1 MNAKKALIFSAPSG
15 AGKSTVVNHLM
26 ETFPRLDFSITAT
39 TRPRRGNE
47 ENGKEYYFISREEF
61 LDLIEKDAF
70 VEWEEVYKDRYY
82 GTLKL
87 ELERIW
93 NGNKV
98 AVFDVDVKGGI
109 NLKKKFGGS
118 ALSVFIAPPSLEVLR
133 ERLTRRGT
141 DSAGAIEERLAKAS
155 LEMQDAPHFDVVLVN
170 DRLEDT
176 LDKATEIVA
185 AFIF

>member
-109 NLKKKFGGS
+109 NLKKKFGRS
-118 ALSVFIAPPSLEVLR
+118 ALSVFIAPPSLEALR

>member
-1 MNAKKALIFSAPSG
+1 MDAKKALIFSAPSG

-109 NLKKKFGGS
+109 NLKKKFGRS
-118 ALSVFIAPPSLEVLR
+118 ALSVFIAPPTLEVLR

>member
-1 MNAKKALIFSAPSG
+1 MSDKKALIFSAPSG

-26 ETFPRLDFSITAT
+26 EIFPRLDFSITAT
-39 TRPRRGNE
+39 TRPKRGTE

-61 LDLIEKDAF
+61 LRLIEEDAF
-70 VEWEEVYKDRYY
+70 VEWQEVYKGSYY

-109 NLKKKFGGS
+109 NLKKIFGND
-118 ALSVFIAPPSLEVLR
+118 ALSVFVAPPSLEVLR
-133 ERLTRRGT
+133 ERLVKRGT
-141 DSAGAIEERLAKAS
+141 DSPRSIEERLAKAT
-155 LEMQDAPHFDVVLVN
+155 LEMEDARNFDVVLVN

-185 AFIF
+185 AFIY

>member
-1 MNAKKALIFSAPSG
+1 MNDKKALIFSAPSG

-26 ETFPRLDFSITAT
+26 ETFPKLDFSITAT
-39 TRPRRGNE
+39 TRPKRGTE
-47 ENGKEYYFISREEF
+47 ENGREYYFISRDEF
-61 LDLIEKDAF
+61 LKLIEQDAF
-70 VEWEEVYKDRYY
+70 VEWEEVYKGSYY
-82 GTLKL
+82 GTMKL

-109 NLKKKFGGS
+109 NLKKIFGS
-118 ALSVFIAPPSLEVLR
+118 HALSVFVAPPSLEVLR
-133 ERLTRRGT
+133 ERLTKRGT
-141 DSAGAIEERLAKAS
+141 DSPRAIEERLAKAS
-155 LEMQDAPHFDVVLVN
+155 IEMQDAPHFDVILVN

>member
-1 MNAKKALIFSAPSG
+1 MSHKAIIFSAPSG

-26 ETFPRLDFSITAT
+26 ETFPQLDFSVTAT
-39 TRPRRGNE
+39 TRPRRGTE

-61 LDLIEKDAF
+61 RDLIAKDAF

-93 NGNKV
+93 NGNKI

-109 NLKKKFGGS
+109 NLKKIFGKS
-118 ALSVFIAPPSLEVLR
+118 ALSVFIAPPSLGVQE
-133 ERLTRRGT
+133 ERLRKRGT
-141 DSAGAIEERLAKAS
+141 DTEKAIAERVAKAS
-155 LEMQDAPHFDVVLVN
+155 LEMQDAPHFDVILVN
-170 DRLEDT
+170 DKLEDT
-176 LDKATEIVA
+176 LDRATEIVA
-185 AFIF
+185 AFIY

>member
-1 MNAKKALIFSAPSG
+1 MNDKKALIFSAPSG

-39 TRPRRGNE
+39 TRPRRGTE
-47 ENGKEYYFISREEF
+47 ENGREYYFISRNEF
-61 LDLIEKDAF
+61 LKLIEQDAF
-70 VEWEEVYKDRYY
+70 VEWQEVYKGSYY

-93 NGNKV
+93 NVNKV

-109 NLKKKFGGS
+109 NLKKIFGNN
-118 ALSVFIAPPSLEVLR
+118 ALSVFVAPPSLDVLR
-133 ERLTRRGT
+133 ERLTKRGT
-141 DSAGAIEERLAKAS
+141 DSPKAIEERLAKAS
-155 LEMQDAPHFDVVLVN
+155 IEMEDAPRFDVVLVN

-185 AFIF
+185 AFIY

>member
-109 NLKKKFGGS
+109 NQKKKFGRS

>member
-1 MNAKKALIFSAPSG
+1 MSDKKALIFSAPSG

-26 ETFPRLDFSITAT
+26 EIFPRLDFSITAT
-39 TRPRRGNE
+39 TRPKRGTE

-61 LDLIEKDAF
+61 LRLIEEDAF
-70 VEWEEVYKDRYY
+70 VEWQEVYKGSYY

-109 NLKKKFGGS
+109 NLKKIFGND
-118 ALSVFIAPPSLEVLR
+118 ALSVFVAPPSLEVLR
-133 ERLTRRGT
+133 ERLVKRGT
-141 DSAGAIEERLAKAS
+141 DSPRAIEERLAKDT
-155 LEMQDAPHFDVVLVN
+155 LELEDARNFDVVLVN

-185 AFIF
+185 AFIY

>member
-15 AGKSTVVNHLM
+15 AGKSTMVNHLM

-109 NLKKKFGGS
+109 NLKKKFGRS

>member
-1 MNAKKALIFSAPSG
+1 MSHKALIFSAPSG

-26 ETFPRLDFSITAT
+26 ETFPQLDFSVTAT
-39 TRPRRGNE
+39 TRPRRGTE
-47 ENGKEYYFISREEF
+47 ENGKEYYFISKDEF
-61 LDLIEKDAF
+61 RDLIAKDAF

-93 NGNKV
+93 NGNKI

-109 NLKKKFGGS
+109 NLKKKFGKS
-118 ALSVFIAPPSLEVLR
+118 ALSVFIAPPSLGVLE
-133 ERLTRRGT
+133 ERLRKRGT
-141 DSAGAIEERLAKAS
+141 DSDRAIAERVAKAS
-155 LEMQDAPHFDVVLVN
+155 VEMQDAPRFDVILVN
-170 DRLEDT
+170 DKLEDT
-176 LDKATEIVA
+176 LDRATEIVA

>member
-109 NLKKKFGGS
+109 NLKKKFGRS
-118 ALSVFIAPPSLEVLR
+118 ALSVFIAPPTLEVLR

-155 LEMQDAPHFDVVLVN
+155 LEMQDASHFDVVLVN

>member
-1 MNAKKALIFSAPSG
+1 
-15 AGKSTVVNHLM
+15 M

-109 NLKKKFGGS
+109 NLKKKFGRS
-118 ALSVFIAPPSLEVLR
+118 ALSVFIAPPTLEVLR

>member
-109 NLKKKFGGS
+109 NLKKKFGRS
-118 ALSVFIAPPSLEVLR
+118 ALSVFIAPPTLEVLR

-141 DSAGAIEERLAKAS
+141 DSARAIEERLAKAS

>member
-109 NLKKKFGGS
+109 NLKKKFGRS
-118 ALSVFIAPPSLEVLR
+118 ALSVFIAPPTLEVLR